1 MKYRVLLASALLMAG
16 CGYNE
21 IPLSAPVSEP
31 PVPPGG
37 EAPLYAG
44 LGRADITP
52 PPGPGLYAYGPEGR
66 EARGYRNRLYAKAL
80 VLEDAEGERIALVV
94 ADLGVISVALHRSA
108 ADRIVEST
116 GIGADRLVLAATHTH
131 AGPGSFMGVK
141 QFDDHGTSVAGF
153 DTAMVGF
160 LADRIGNAVRQAVDS
175 LRPARVGFAMVPVWG
190 FTRNRSLG
198 AFQQN
203 PDSLKVYEPPP
214 GLNLDESQRA
224 VDPTWTML
232 RVDLFD
238 ADQARFVP
246 AGALSIFAIHGN
258 AIPSVNDL
266 YDADIHAVIQRRLET
281 HVDSLNNRT
290 RRFAPGAVHLVA
302 NGAEGDVAPTFP
314 EASRCPPPKLR
325 LGRRPGGPHTPPPA
339 EEWRP
344 VPADRAAACME
355 AATTYVDS
363 AGPALAERAVA
374 IFDSLDG
381 RLSGDVRIA
390 RAFRTVPF
398 RGPGAPPDLCDAPR
412 VGTVMLVGSDGSTT
426 RYYGW
431 RLFGVI
437 PMGFDHRGSSVE
449 PEPRGCHA
457 QKRVALGSLQ
467 GLVLGEHGLP
477 EVAQLM
483 VVRVGGL
490 ALAVVPAEVTVS
502 VGVMIKKTILREG
515 RAAGFTVDSVAVIS
529 LANGDL
535 RYIVTPDEYAVQ
547 DYEGAST
554 LYGPQSAMVLATQF
568 GELAAMM
575 GAGGQTA
582 EAADVGEV
590 IAYAGKLRGVMSGRD
605 TGPAPERIERRFV
618 SLECAGDTAVASW
631 IDVYPGRLVPAD
643 GPVLRVER
651 ETSRG
656 WEPFLWDDHSSLE
669 VRALEPK
676 GGRGYLW
683 EARWLPGEALPGT
696 YRIVLE
702 ARDGLS
708 ALRGEP
714 FHSCVSDLAGSSGDA
729 RR

>member
-1 MKYRVLLASALLMAG
+1 
-16 CGYNE
+16 
-21 IPLSAPVSEP
+21 
-31 PVPPGG
+31 
-37 EAPLYAG
+37 
-44 LGRADITP
+44 
-52 PPGPGLYAYGPEGR
+52 
-66 EARGYRNRLYAKAL
+66 
-80 VLEDAEGERIALVV
+80 
-94 ADLGVISVALHRSA
+94 
-108 ADRIVEST
+108 
-116 GIGADRLVLAATHTH
+116 
-131 AGPGSFMGVK
+131 
-141 QFDDHGTSVAGF
+141 
-153 DTAMVGF
+153 
-160 LADRIGNAVRQAVDS
+160 
-175 LRPARVGFAMVPVWG
+175 
-190 FTRNRSLG
+190 
-198 AFQQN
+198 
-203 PDSLKVYEPPP
+203 
-214 GLNLDESQRA
+214 
-224 VDPTWTML
+224 
-232 RVDLFD
+232 
-238 ADQARFVP
+238 
-246 AGALSIFAIHGN
+246 
-258 AIPSVNDL
+258 
-266 YDADIHAVIQRRLET
+266 
-281 HVDSLNNRT
+281 
-290 RRFAPGAVHLVA
+290 
-302 NGAEGDVAPTFP
+302 
-314 EASRCPPPKLR
+314 
-325 LGRRPGGPHTPPPA
+325 
-339 EEWRP
+339 
-344 VPADRAAACME
+344 
-355 AATTYVDS
+355 
-363 AGPALAERAVA
+363 
-374 IFDSLDG
+374 
-381 RLSGDVRIA
+381 
-390 RAFRTVPF
+390 
-398 RGPGAPPDLCDAPR
+398 
-412 VGTVMLVGSDGSTT
+412 
-426 RYYGW
+426 
-431 RLFGVI
+431 
-437 PMGFDHRGSSVE
+437 
-449 PEPRGCHA
+449 
-457 QKRVALGSLQ
+457 
-467 GLVLGEHGLP
+467 
-477 EVAQLM
+477 
-483 VVRVGGL
+483 
-490 ALAVVPAEVTVS
+490 
-502 VGVMIKKTILREG
+502 MIKKTILREG

>member
-1 MKYRVLLASALLMAG
+1 MRHKALLATALFVAG

-31 PVPPGG
+31 PAPPGG
-37 EAPLYAG
+37 EARLLAG
-44 LGRADITP
+44 FGRADITP

-66 EARGYRNRLYAKAL
+66 EARGFRVRLYAKAL
-80 VLEDAEGERIALVV
+80 VLEDLEGERIAFVV

-108 ADRIVEST
+108 AQRTLESA

-131 AGPGSFMGVK
+131 AGPGNFMGVK
-141 QFDDHGTSVAGF
+141 QFDDHGTSVAGY
-153 DTAMVGF
+153 DTAMVAF
-160 LADRIGNAVRQAVDS
+160 LAVRIGDAVRQAVDS

-198 AFQQN
+198 AFRNN

-214 GLNLDESQRA
+214 GLDLDESQRA

-238 ADQARFVP
+238 AGSARFVP

-266 YDADIHAVIQRRLET
+266 YDADIHAAMQRRLEI
-281 HVDSLNNRT
+281 HVDSLNGRT
-290 RRFAPGAVHLVA
+290 SSFAPRAVHLVA
-302 NGAEGDVAPTFP
+302 NGAEGDVAPIFP
-314 EASRCPPPKLR
+314 EEGRCPPPKLR

-344 VPADRAAACME
+344 LSPDLEAACID
-355 AATTYVDS
+355 ASTTYVDS
-363 AGPALAERAVA
+363 AGPVLGERAVE
-374 IFDSLDG
+374 IFDSLAG

-390 RAFRTVPF
+390 RAFRTVPL
-398 RGPGAPPDLCDAPR
+398 RGAGAPPDLCDAPR
-412 VGTVMLVGSDGSTT
+412 VGTATLVGSDGSTT

-437 PMGFDHRGSSVE
+437 PMGFEHEGSTVE
-449 PEPRGCHA
+449 TKPRGCHA
-457 QKRVALGSLQ
+457 QKRIALGSLQ
-467 GLVLGEHGLP
+467 GLVVGKHGLP
-477 EVAQLM
+477 EMAQLM
-483 VVRVGGL
+483 IVRVGGL
-490 ALAVVPAEVTVS
+490 ALAVAPAEVTVS
-502 VGVMIKKTILREG
+502 AGVMIERTVRREA
-515 RAAGFTVDSVAVIS
+515 RAAGIPVDSVAVIS

-554 LYGPQSAMVLATQF
+554 LYGPHSATVLAREL
-568 GELAAMM
+568 GEMAALL
-575 GAGGQTA
+575 GSGGPA
-582 EAADVGEV
+582 AAAADVGAV
-590 IAYAGKLRGVMSGRD
+590 IAYAGKLREVMPGRD
-605 TGPAPERIERRFV
+605 AGPPPEDIERRFV

-631 IDVYPGRLVPAD
+631 IDIYPGRLVPAD
-643 GPVLRVER
+643 GPLLRVER

-656 WEPFLWDDHSSLE
+656 WEPHFWDDHSGLE
-669 VRALEPK
+669 IRALEAK
-676 GGRGYLW
+676 GSRGYLW
-683 EARWLPGEALPGT
+683 ETRWLPEETPPGS
-696 YRIVLE
+696 YRMVLE
-702 ARDGLS
+702 AREGFS
-708 ALRGEP
+708 ALAGGPFEACVGEP
-714 FHSCVSDLAGSSGDA
+714 AGSSGDS